1 MSIFSVL
8 EERANP
14 PAGDDFWYEPTTRY
28 RNIGNITPSTALTST
43 PVWAAVNLISN
54 TIGSMPCILYR
65 ELDDGG
71 TGATM
76 SGAKERAR
84 DLPLYNMLR
93 WQPNSW
99 QSAMDYFAM
108 STGHLLLRGNS
119 FSRLEVNR
127 ADELTAIVPLHPD
140 KMKLKVL
147 SDGTIEY
154 HYTEGAGQPRV
165 FSAEQI
171 LHVRGLSSDG
181 LIGYSPITIGAGAV
195 AMNQA
200 AENYGLRFYQN
211 SATPS
216 GILSHPGKLKPE
228 SRDNIRKSWQSA
240 HAGSKQNSV
249 ALLEEGLSFTAMSA
263 NPEEAQALEF
273 RRYSCEEIAR
283 LFNCPPH
290 LLQVLERATFSNVTE
305 QNRSFATN
313 CIRPWSI
320 RWEQAIRNSIL
331 ERFVEAGTFAEFLM
345 DALLRPD
352 TMARAQANQ
361 IMLHAGALTI
371 DEWRAMENRNPLE
384 SERAGSTHWMP
395 LNIAPVGV
403 AEAGPAGEAEASRK
417 LAKELRSHGFEVP
430 DDMGHL
436 ALRSI
441 ADRKRIADATRPL
454 IRNAAERLIK
464 REVKTVR
471 RMMKRQLRAA
481 DGHEL
486 RGSDGLFAEL
496 ETFYHGPFTDI
507 IAEAML
513 PVMRSYARQIYTQA
527 SIEVGYP
534 PEFTDE
540 LEEFIREYCATASRH
555 HAMNS
560 RQQLQSIISA
570 THFDEIINELEI
582 RLAEWLDNRAEKVAR
597 RNTTEGNGAFAKF
610 AYIAAGVLTLRWV
623 TTGLETCPFCR
634 KLSGATV
641 GIQTAFVQSGQTVQ
655 SDAGDLVPRRTIG
668 HPPLH
673 SGCDCFISPGG

>member
-14 PAGDDFWYEPTTRY
+14 PAGDDFWYEPSTRY

-54 TIGSMPCILYR
+54 TIGSMPCVLYR

-71 TGATM
+71 
-76 SGAKERAR
+76 KERAR
-84 DLPLYNMLR
+84 DLPLYNQLR
-93 WQPNSW
+93 WAPNSW
-99 QSAMDYFAM
+99 QTSMDFFAM

-119 FSRLEVNR
+119 FSHLEVNR

-154 HYTEGAGQPRV
+154 HYTEGSGQPRV
-165 FSAEQI
+165 FSAEEI

-200 AENYGLRFYQN
+200 AESYGLRFYQN

-313 CIRPWSI
+313 CIRPWAI
-320 RWEQAIRNSIL
+320 RWEQAIRNSLL
-331 ERFVEAGTFAEFLM
+331 ERFVEAGVFVEFLL
-345 DALLRPD
+345 DALMSPD
-352 TMARAQANQ
+352 TMARAQ
-361 IMLHAGALTI
+361 
-371 DEWRAMENRNPLE
+371 
-384 SERAGSTHWMP
+384 
-395 LNIAPVGV
+395 
-403 AEAGPAGEAEASRK
+403 AEASRK

-496 ETFYHGPFTDI
+496 EEFYHGPFTDT
-507 IAEAML
+507 IAEALL

-570 THFDEIINELEI
+570 TNFDEIINELEI
-582 RLAEWLDNRAEKVAR
+582 RLEEWLDNRAEKVAR

-610 AYIAAGVLTLRWV
+610 AYVAAGVLTLRWV
-623 TTGLETCPFCR
+623 TTGSDTCPFCK
-634 KLSGATV
+634 KLSGAIV
-641 GIQTAFVQSGQTVQ
+641 ESKSNFVNAGQTVQ
-655 SDAGDLVPRRTIG
+655 SVVGDLVPRRNIG

-673 SGCDCFISPGG
+673 SGCDCFISPSL

>member
-14 PAGDDFWYEPTTRY
+14 PAGDDFWYEPSTRY

-54 TIGSMPCILYR
+54 TIGSMPCVLYR

-71 TGATM
+71 
-76 SGAKERAR
+76 KERAR
-84 DLPLYNMLR
+84 DLPLYNQLR
-93 WQPNSW
+93 WAPNSW
-99 QSAMDYFAM
+99 QTSMDFFAM

-119 FSRLEVNR
+119 FSHLEVNR

-154 HYTEGAGQPRV
+154 HYTEGSGQPRV
-165 FSAEQI
+165 FSAEEI

-200 AENYGLRFYQN
+200 AESYGLRFYQN

-313 CIRPWSI
+313 CIRPWAI

-331 ERFVEAGTFAEFLM
+331 ERFVEAGVFVEFLM
-345 DALLRPD
+345 DALMRPD

-361 IMLHAGALTI
+361 IQLHAGALTI
-371 DEWRAMENRNPLE
+371 DEWRAMENRNPLD

-403 AEAGPAGEAEASRK
+403 AEAGPTDEAEASRK

-436 ALRSI
+436 ALRSF
-441 ADRKRIADATRPL
+441 ADRKRSADATRPL

-496 ETFYHGPFTDI
+496 EEFYHGPFTDT

-534 PEFTDE
+534 PEFTD
-540 LEEFIREYCATASRH
+540 
-555 HAMNS
+555 AMNS

-570 THFDEIINELEI
+570 TNFDEIINELEI
-582 RLAEWLDNRAEKVAR
+582 RLEEWLDNRAEKVAR

-610 AYIAAGVLTLRWV
+610 AYVAAGVLTLRWV
-623 TTGLETCPFCR
+623 TTGSDTCPFCK
-634 KLSGATV
+634 KLSGAIV
-641 GIQTAFVQSGQTVQ
+641 ESKSNFVNAGQTVQ
-655 SDAGDLVPRRTIG
+655 SVVGDLVPRRNIG

-673 SGCDCFISPGG
+673 SGCDCFISPSL